1 MVEIGR
7 DNSIGFSYSKKTD
20 FLVIIGS

>member
-7 DNSIGFSYSKKTD
+7 DNSIGFWYSKKTD
-20 FLVIIGS
+20 FLVITGS